1 MPKNS
6 ATGFMTAF
14 FATVAG
20 FGLIWHIRWIVGAG
34 LVLAYA
40 GFVWF
45 AWRDEDEY
53 AIPASEVQRIDGE
66 RRRAREEWLARN
78 ANVSGAA

>member
-1 MPKNS
+1 M
-6 ATGFMTAF
+6 
-14 FATVAG
+14 
-20 FGLIWHIRWIVGAG
+20 VGAG

-78 ANVSGAA
+78 ANVSEAA